1 VLDTAVAALGGAS
14 AQDPL
19 DRALAD
25 APGGPAPPG
34 VARRFPFDP
43 QRTRESAAWMDGEAA
58 FVAVKGAPEQVLA
71 VSAMPDADRWRVLER
86 VSELAREG
94 LRVIAVSARHMDRA
108 PRDAQDAERELSF
121 VGLAAF
127 ADPLRPGVREAVSE
141 LDRAGVRTILVT
153 GDHPLTAEAIAR
165 QAGLAA
171 GQPLVGGEA
180 LQALDDTE
188 LAERL
193 SLDTV
198 IARATPADKL
208 RLVTLLQERGEAVAV
223 TGDGVNDAPA
233 LAAADVGIAMGAR
246 GTDLAR
252 EAADLVLTDDAYSTI
267 VTAIAGGRGLATQLR
282 RAVAFYLGAKVALV
296 AVIAVPLALG
306 LPSPFGPAEIVLL
319 ELFMDLGASVAFVSE
334 PVDADTMT
342 RPPRDPARR
351 FLDRAES
358 TAIAIT
364 AAALTAAALPAYLL
378 VRPLAGTG
386 AASAA
391 ALAAWLVAHAAIA
404 WSLRAHPRQNLSRNL
419 AFPAWALAATLTA
432 LLFSLTPAAGAL
444 GLATLSASA
453 LALTAAAA
461 IAGAALAAAGRR
473 TLSISDSL

>member
-1 VLDTAVAALGGAS
+1 LALVGE
-14 AQDPL
+14 P
-19 DRALAD
+19 
-25 APGGPAPPG
+25 
-34 VARRFPFDP
+34 DP
-43 QRTRESAAWMDGEAA
+43 QH
-58 FVAVKGAPEQVLA
+58 LA
-71 VSAMPDADRWRVLER
+71 
-86 VSELAREG
+86 
-94 LRVIAVSARHMDRA
+94 
-108 PRDAQDAERELSF
+108 
-121 VGLAAF
+121 
-127 ADPLRPGVREAVSE
+127 
-141 LDRAGVRTILVT
+141 
-153 GDHPLTAEAIAR
+153 
-165 QAGLAA
+165 
-171 GQPLVGGEA
+171 
-180 LQALDDTE
+180 
-188 LAERL
+188 
-193 SLDTV
+193 
-198 IARATPADKL
+198 
-208 RLVTLLQERGEAVAV
+208 
-223 TGDGVNDAPA
+223 
-233 LAAADVGIAMGAR
+233 
-246 GTDLAR
+246 
-252 EAADLVLTDDAYSTI
+252 
-267 VTAIAGGRGLATQLR
+267 
-282 RAVAFYLGAKVALV
+282 V

-306 LPSPFGPAEIVLL
+306 LPAPFGPAEIVLL

-334 PVDADTMT
+334 PVDPDTMT